1 MTKSLDIE
9 IKNDQ
14 NEEKDNFSREL
25 RKFTFQFLFQFQ
37 LPLFKNQTELL
48 INLNDKF
55 KIEDALELSIN
66 EYTLIHSAHYEFNSQ
81 KMIDTAQD
89 HLLNFCVHF
98 FSEYK
103 NNLELIKPFLHKTE
117 VSKISNI
124 DLTLI
129 LMAITEKLQL
139 STPKKTLIN
148 TFVNLAKEYGQSS
161 SYKFINAIL
170 DKLNYEF

>member
-1 MTKSLDIE
+1 MNKSNALTPPPID
-9 IKNDQ
+9 
-14 NEEKDNFSREL
+14 EKDHFAREL

-37 LPLFKNQTELL
+37 LPLFKHQTE
-48 INLNDKF
+48 IFSNMSDQEKMA
-55 KIEDALELSIN
+55 EELEESVN
-66 EYTLIHSAHYEFNSQ
+66 EYTLIHSAHYEFNGQ
-81 KMIDTAQD
+81 EKIDQAQD
-89 HLLNFCVHF
+89 FLLKFCIDF
-98 FSEYK
+98 FSSYK
-103 NNLELIKPFLHKTE
+103 TNLELIKPFLHKTE

-129 LMAITEKLQL
+129 MMALTEKLQL